1 MHGLDRLVHRQRCL
15 RQPDHLVTNNINVVG
30 MRRRGLSKADIH
42 GVRAAYRDLFFGEGE
57 FRARIEKV
65 ATDYASNA
73 LVGRMFEFI
82 RAGKRPLTMAINRG
96 EADTDA

>member
-1 MHGLDRLVHRQRCL
+1 MDVLTTLDE
-15 RQPDHLVTNNINVVG
+15 
-30 MRRRGLSKADIH
+30 
-42 GVRAAYRDLFFGEGE
+42 LFFGDGE

-65 ATDYASNA
+65 AAVHASNA
-73 LVGRMFEFI
+73 LVNRMFEFI